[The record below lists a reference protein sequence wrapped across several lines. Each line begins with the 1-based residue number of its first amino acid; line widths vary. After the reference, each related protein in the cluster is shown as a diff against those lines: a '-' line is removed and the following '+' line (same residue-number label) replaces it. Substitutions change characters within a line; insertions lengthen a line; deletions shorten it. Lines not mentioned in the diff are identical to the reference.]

1 VVLLGASGLPA
12 ADPFQEKALPFLGT
26 YCVRCHNPKTASGD
40 LDLTRFTS
48 TAKVLEDFRQW
59 EQVLAFLKKEEMPPA
74 KAKQPPAALRAEIV
88 SLGGAE
94 CRLLREID
102 ALKARLAETESKNGA
117 RTNAANA
124 PGWLRMLVH
133 R

>member
-1 VVLLGASGLPA
+1 MPEDREFDSLSDEAKFSVL
-12 ADPFQEKALPFLGT
+12 
-26 YCVRCHNPKTASGD
+26 R
-40 LDLTRFTS
+40 
-48 TAKVLEDFRQW
+48 
-59 EQVLAFLKKEEMPPA
+59 KELW
-74 KAKQPPAALRAEIV
+74 ALRAEIV